1 MDTVQWE
8 YRYESL
14 GSIWHGAKDQDVA
27 TLLTMLGEEGWEVI
41 SMFSPG
47 NTSIVKIAAKRP
59 LTTRVRRERSMP
71 AYR

>member
-1 MDTVQWE
+1 MDSVQWE

-14 GSIWHGAKDQDVA
+14 GSIWQGAKDKEVA
-27 TLLTMLGEEGWEVI
+27 ALLDLLGEEGWEVI

-47 NTSIVKIAAKRP
+47 NSSIVKIAAKRP

-71 AYR
+71 DYR